1 MKRVKRGLLL
11 KAILL
16 VFFVYAS
23 AQIIELQIQI
33 YEKKQA
39 VAEYTVANEELETSN
54 ESKQNDIDKGLT
66 DEQVEKIARE
76 KLGLASPDETVFVG
90 VPG

>member
-16 VFFVYAS
+16 VFFIYAS

-33 YEKKQA
+33 YEKKQTI
-39 VAEYTVANEELETSN
+39 AEYQVTNEELETVN